1 MLMECRYKY
10 AHINIRYIFIFY
22 FPKIFC
28 LDFSVK
34 IFIQKSNVLFDLYRT
49 LIISIRLSSYVK
61 IKGMHFGS
69 QNCINFGSQILIFNS
84 GRLQISRHIS
94 LVAKDFCYAQQLV
107 QISRHIKVKN

>member
-1 MLMECRYKY
+1 MECRYKY
-10 AHINIRYIFIFY
+10 AHINIRYILIFY

-28 LDFSVK
+28 PDFSVE
-34 IFIQKSNVLFDLYRT
+34 IFIQKSNVLSDLYRT

-69 QNCINFGSQILIFNS
+69 QILILNS

-94 LVAKDFCYAQQLV
+94 LVAKQFLIAVIIQHS
-107 QISRHIKVKN
+107 I